1 MILTITLSG
10 YRARHSLFATSHS
23 HEQPLLPHSMSQNPM
38 QFFPFFAAL
47 LQVSFCL
54 PWLLL
59 PSVAHVNAVLGCL
72 FGSIF
77 NCRVMLKIWLKWNGF
92 VILHQSII
100 WGVARPHC
108 LKLYKVHCLN
118 QESLPPTAATV
129 TITVFT
135 WPF

>member
-10 YRARHSLFATSHS
+10 YRARHSLFATSHGT
-23 HEQPLLPHSMSQNPM
+23 HEQPLLPHSMSQNPR
-38 QFFPFFAAL
+38 QFFPFLAVL

-54 PWLLL
+54 PWRLL
-59 PSVAHVNAVLGCL
+59 PSGAHVNAVLGCL

-77 NCRVMLKIWLKWNGF
+77 NCRVMLKIWLKWNWF
-92 VILHQSII
+92 VILHQSKI
-100 WGVARPHC
+100 WGVARPDC

-118 QESLPPTAATV
+118 QESLPPTTA

-135 WPF
+135 SRPF